1 MASIEDIEKTIED
14 VEKSIDYRKQII
26 ADLKASEEIELVY
39 LFGQKKVEI
48 TEELYEVILNHYEE
62 ILKDGEEW
70 LERLKEEKRLEEE
83 QEEEITDGNT
93 DNTLQLNQTIE
104 C

>member
-1 MASIEDIEKTIED
+1 MAKATIEE
-14 VEKSIDYRKQII
+14 VEKIIECRKQII

-48 TEELYEVILNHYEE
+48 TENLYEVILNHYEE
-62 ILKDGEEW
+62 ILKDAEEW

-83 QEEEITDGNT
+83 KRLQEEQEEEITDGNT
-93 DNTLQLNQTIE
+93 NNTLSFN
-104 C
+104 